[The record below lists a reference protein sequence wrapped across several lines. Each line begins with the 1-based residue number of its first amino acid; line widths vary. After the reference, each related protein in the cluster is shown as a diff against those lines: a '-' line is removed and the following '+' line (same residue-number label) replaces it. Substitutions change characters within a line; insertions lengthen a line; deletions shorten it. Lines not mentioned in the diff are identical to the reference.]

1 MTILKEDNGDAV
13 AGVDTRYTMSVGDVF
28 RGTLTHGN
36 EDGTRVDDTDWIR
49 VKLTA
54 GTIYRINL
62 EGVGT
67 TAEDT
72 QFHLSLLDSS
82 GDNILSTVSGSDGMV
97 DVHRV
102 SATGTY
108 YLKVEGGGEDADV
121 WDYQVSVVE
130 NTTPEGTYDE
140 IADYLTNGYWEG
152 DGRPRRAFDVE
163 PGGTLTADITALT
176 PAGQQLARWALEAWT
191 SVTGIGFEFVDGD
204 AHITFDDKN
213 DGTLGHA
220 RVTSWTPSDDGTY
233 LIISSHVNIRE
244 DSLPLHA
251 TIDSYA
257 FSTYIHEIGH
267 ALGLGHPGP
276 YDGEGFT
283 YSDHAK
289 FLNDSDQATAM
300 SYFSQRENTYIEASY
315 AYPVTPMIADIIAIQ
330 NLYGTPIDINP
341 GDTVYG
347 VNSNVG
353 GYPGLLFSRWT
364 GELNPF
370 VDIDVGDFSAPTF
383 ADLDD
388 DGDLDLVAGESDGA
402 VYYYEDTGS
411 RSQSGFTERIGA
423 ANPLAGIDVSNRS
436 NPTFADLDNDGDLD
450 LVVGEHGYLNYYEN
464 TGSRS
469 QPDFRERTDTAN
481 PLKNVQW
488 YSHSVPSFAD
498 LDNDGDLD
506 LVVGEYEGI
515 LHYYENTGSRSQP
528 GFTERT
534 GAANPLAGIE
544 VDYNSAPTFAD
555 LDGDGDLDL
564 VVGEWYGALHY
575 YENTGTR
582 SQPNFTERTGAANPL
597 DGIGVD
603 YASAPVFADL
613 DGDGD
618 LDLILG
624 EREGHLYYY
633 ENTGTRTEA
642 SFTPLQ
648 LSQSVALTL
657 YDNGGNDTLDLRT
670 DTADQRVDLRPE
682 GISDVYGL
690 VGNLVI
696 ARGTVIEHFIAGSGN
711 DKVTGNTAANRL
723 EGRDG
728 NDNLWGNGGDDV
740 LEGGAGADRLYGG
753 AGMDTVSYWWSD
765 AGVTVNLEDGMSEGG
780 HAEGDV
786 IAEVENVIGSDY
798 RDVLRGDSGANQLSG
813 GAGNDGLWGSSGDD
827 VLEGGAG
834 ADRLYGGAGEDTVAY
849 WGSEA
854 GVTVNLEDGTGKGG
868 HAEGDVMTDVENII
882 GSVYDDTLTGNDAAN
897 WLEGGA
903 GADRLYGG
911 AGDDWVVYWLSD
923 AGVTVNLEDGT
934 GKGGQAEGDVMTDV
948 ENIIGSV
955 YDDTLTGNDAAN
967 WLEGGAGADRLYGG
981 AGDDWVVYW
990 LSDAG
995 VTVNLEDGTGKGGHA
1010 EGDVITD
1017 VENIIGSDH
1026 DDTLTGNDAANWLD
1040 GDSGDDMLEG
1050 GPGADRLD
1058 GGAGM
1063 DTVSYQGS
1071 DAGVTVKLREGT
1083 GKRGHAEGDVIAEVE
1098 NVIGSDHNDTLVGDS
1113 LDNLLTGNAGNDLLW
1128 GSAGNDLLIGG
1139 PGADRLVGNSGHD
1152 TAAYT
1157 HSPTGVTVR
1166 LHNLSATGGDAT
1178 GDTFPYKVDVA
1189 WTDIDGVE
1197 QTESL
1202 PDVEHLSGSAH
1213 DDVLAGDRRDNVIDG
1228 GAGHDTLYGGPG
1240 GGDDRLDGGP
1250 GDDRLYGG
1258 QGRDRLAGAA
1268 GDDRLVGGPGADV
1281 FVVAPG
1287 EGEDTVTDFTDGE
1300 DRIDLTAFGLAGIDD
1315 ITTTT
1320 TTDGVAFDLTDSGGG
1335 TILLADFAMANLD
1348 ATDFIV

>member
-13 AGVDTRYTMSVGDVF
+13 AGVDTQYTMSVGDVF

-54 GTIYRINL
+54 GTIYRISL

-67 TAEDT
+67 IT
-72 QFHLSLLDSS
+72 QDIQLRFSLMDSS

-140 IADYLTNGYWEG
+140 IADYLTNGYWER

-300 SYFSQRENTYIEASY
+300 SYFDQEENTYIEASY

-330 NLYGTPIDINP
+330 NLYGAPTDINP

-353 GYPGLLFSRWT
+353 GYPGLLFARWT
-364 GELNPF
+364 GEENPF
-370 VDIDVGDFSAPTF
+370 VDIDVGDSSAPVFADLDGDSDPDLVVGDWDGNLHYYENTGTRSQLTFTERTGAGNPLDGLNVGDRKSPTFADLDGDGDPDLVVIRDYYENTGTRNQPDFTKRIGVDNPLESVEWRSDIDPSF

-388 DGDLDLVAGESDGA
+388 DGDLDLV
-402 VYYYEDTGS
+402 
-411 RSQSGFTERIGA
+411 
-423 ANPLAGIDVSNRS
+423 
-436 NPTFADLDNDGDLD
+436 
-450 LVVGEHGYLNYYEN
+450 VGE
-464 TGSRS
+464 
-469 QPDFRERTDTAN
+469 
-481 PLKNVQW
+481 W
-488 YSHSVPSFAD
+488 
-498 LDNDGDLD
+498 DGT
-506 LVVGEYEGI
+506 
-515 LHYYENTGSRSQP
+515 LHYYENTGSRSRP
-528 GFTERT
+528 AFTEHAGAANPLDGIDVGGFSAPTFADLDGDGDPDLVIGEDDVTLHYYENTSSRSRPAFTERT
-534 GAANPLAGIE
+534 GAANPLDGID
-544 VDYNSAPTFAD
+544 VGGFSAPTFAD

-564 VVGEWYGALHY
+564 IV
-575 YENTGTR
+575 
-582 SQPNFTERTGAANPL
+582 
-597 DGIGVD
+597 
-603 YASAPVFADL
+603 
-613 DGDGD
+613 
-618 LDLILG
+618 G

-728 NDNLWGNGGDDV
+728 NDNLWGKGGNDV

-753 AGMDTVSYWWSD
+753 AGIDTASYWWSD

-834 ADRLYGGAGEDTVAY
+834 ADRLSGGAGEDTVAY
-849 WGSEA
+849 WWSEA

-868 HAEGDVMTDVENII
+868 HAEGDVITDVENIT
-882 GSVYDDTLTGNDAAN
+882 GSDH
-897 WLEGGA
+897 
-903 GADRLYGG
+903 
-911 AGDDWVVYWLSD
+911 
-923 AGVTVNLEDGT
+923 
-934 GKGGQAEGDVMTDV
+934 
-948 ENIIGSV
+948 
-955 YDDTLTGNDAAN
+955 DDTLTGNDAAN

-1010 EGDVITD
+1010 EGDMMTD
-1017 VENIIGSDH
+1017 VENIIGSVY
-1026 DDTLTGNDAANWLD
+1026 DDTLTGNDAANWL
-1040 GDSGDDMLEG
+1040 EG
-1050 GPGADRLD
+1050 GPGADRLY
-1058 GGAGM
+1058 GGVG
-1063 DTVSYQGS
+1063 DDWVTYWLS
-1071 DAGVTVKLREGT
+1071 DAGVTVNLEDGT
-1083 GKRGHAEGDVIAEVE
+1083 GKRGHAEGDVM
-1098 NVIGSDHNDTLVGDS
+1098 T
-1113 LDNLLTGNAGNDLLW
+1113 
-1128 GSAGNDLLIGG
+1128 
-1139 PGADRLVGNSGHD
+1139 
-1152 TAAYT
+1152 
-1157 HSPTGVTVR
+1157 
-1166 LHNLSATGGDAT
+1166 
-1178 GDTFPYKVDVA
+1178 
-1189 WTDIDGVE
+1189 
-1197 QTESL
+1197 
-1202 PDVEHLSGSAH
+1202 DVEKH
-1213 DDVLAGDRRDNVIDG
+1213 
-1228 GAGHDTLYGGPG
+1228 Y
-1240 GGDDRLDGGP
+1240 RL
-1250 GDDRLYGG
+1250 
-1258 QGRDRLAGAA
+1258 
-1268 GDDRLVGGPGADV
+1268 
-1281 FVVAPG
+1281 
-1287 EGEDTVTDFTDGE
+1287 
-1300 DRIDLTAFGLAGIDD
+1300 GL
-1315 ITTTT
+1315 
-1320 TTDGVAFDLTDSGGG
+1320 
-1335 TILLADFAMANLD
+1335 
-1348 ATDFIV
+1348 